1 MKYLF
6 YTFVVFLTSLLSE
19 HVFAADSGIL
29 GGNGAV
35 TSTDLRNGDIGFSDI
50 PKMIS
55 YATTFILAFAG
66 TVSVIMIIYGAFQMA
81 LFGLTAQEKK
91 KGAETIQHG
100 IIGFVIAV
108 SSWFII
114 NMVMSNL

>member
-1 MKYLF
+1 MKHTF
-6 YTFVVFLTSLLSE
+6 YTLMATLTSLLSE
-19 HVFAADSGIL
+19 HVFAADANSGIL
-29 GGNGAV
+29 GGVSSDKIREGN
-35 TSTDLRNGDIGFSDI
+35 IGFSDI
-50 PKMIS
+50 PKIIN
-55 YATTFILAFAG
+55 YATTFILGFAA

-81 LFGLTAQEKK
+81 LFGLTSQEKK
-91 KGAETIQHG
+91 KGAETITHG